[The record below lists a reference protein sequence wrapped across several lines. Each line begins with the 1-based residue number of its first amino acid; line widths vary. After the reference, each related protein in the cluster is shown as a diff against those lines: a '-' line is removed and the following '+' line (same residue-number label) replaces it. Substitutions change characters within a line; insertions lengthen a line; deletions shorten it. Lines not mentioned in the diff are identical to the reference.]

1 MNPNLPR
8 TALVSWPHHEH
19 AELEQLAHQLR
30 GRRVCVLTGAGIST
44 DSGIPDYRS
53 PHRPARARP
62 PIQHREFVQGAEMRQ
77 RYWARSALG
86 WPRFRGFE
94 PNPAHHA
101 LARWEA
107 SGTLTPLLTQNVDRL
122 HHKAGHRQAL
132 ELHGALERVVCL
144 GCGVVGP
151 RDGLQARIVERNAGL
166 LAADFP
172 VLPDGDVDLPDDL
185 VRDFVVPACE
195 ACGGVLMPDVV
206 FFGGNV
212 PKARVDAAFASLD
225 EADWLLVIGSSLTV
239 FSGYRFVLRA
249 VAQNKPV
256 AIVNRGPTRGDAH
269 ATVRLEL
276 GAADALSVLAP
287 PASLP

>member
-1 MNPNLPR
+1 MSSNLPR
-8 TALVSWPHHEH
+8 TALASWPHEEH
-19 AELEQLAHQLR
+19 AELTQLGHQLR

-53 PHRPARARP
+53 PDRPPRTRP
-62 PIQHREFVQGAEMRQ
+62 PIQHREFVQSADMRQ

-86 WPRFRGFE
+86 WPRFRAFE
-94 PNPAHHA
+94 PNVTHHA

-122 HHKAGHRQAL
+122 HQKAGHREAL

-144 GCGVVGP
+144 ACRAVDS
-151 RDGLQARIVERNAGL
+151 RDRLQSRFVETNARV
-166 LAADFP
+166 LAAEYA

-195 ACGGVLMPDVV
+195 TCGGVLMPDVV

-212 PKARVDAAFASLD
+212 PKERVDAAFASLD
-225 EADWLLVIGSSLTV
+225 AADWLLVLGSSLTV

-249 VAQNKPV
+249 VAQGKPV

-269 ATVRLEL
+269 ATVRLEI
-276 GAADALSVLAP
+276 GVADALAVLAP
-287 PASLP
+287 VP